1 MKNQILLN
9 NYYFPSELREH
20 LQRFVNYYNHERY
33 LHRGYGILKAYGRSK
48 LMNLLTARELQRRY
62 GDRHIIASSFHPGTV
77 RTSIWRKGGM
87 LARVLGFIMY
97 PFMRSI
103 EKGADTCIW
112 LASSNDAAA
121 LNANGNYFVDRTRRS
136 TAKFATDEAAEQ
148 LWRISEELIQPF
160 A

>member
-1 MKNQILLN
+1 
-9 NYYFPSELREH
+9 
-20 LQRFVNYYNHERY
+20 
-33 LHRGYGILKAYGRSK
+33 
-48 LMNLLTARELQRRY
+48 
-62 GDRHIIASSFHPGTV
+62 
-77 RTSIWRKGGM
+77 M